1 MTNVF
6 LSHII
11 AFYFGEVAEWFKA
24 HAWKACKPFK
34 GFGGS
39 NPPLS
44 ASTLHPL
51 PTSHCINQHQTQE
64 EFHFF
69 VVLNIVSVNR
79 RSKGIVFLLFKI
91 ALRKSTAL
99 LGEPSN

>member
-1 MTNVF
+1 M
-6 LSHII
+6 
-11 AFYFGEVAEWFKA
+11 AD
-24 HAWKACKPFK
+24 
-34 GFGGS
+34 
-39 NPPLS
+39 PLS